1 MRFRYLGVACAVFA
15 LAAFS
20 TMQTAS
26 ADEFSV
32 PNPAENATG
41 ADSSGLGLS
50 PTGRIGIEDNSGVAA
65 PSAGVGNSGVFT
77 SPGSVTPGTAAGVPA
92 TGFPTTGSTSG
103 NTTPGYYTGTPAAPP
118 SNGGYYSGAYE
129 DAPPPEGAA
138 PADGAVSPPV
148 SVPMEGAPVIEGG
161 MSGGYVESYPMPM
174 EGMPMGGMPMDG
186 GMAYPAPMPAPA
198 MPYAA
203 PYAEN
208 YVAPAPVEPAAPAPV
223 LQRRTAAPSSNV
235 VGTTNNNCQPA
246 CGQKRDD
253 CCFAVDRCGRR
264 YGCTTIRVEGLF
276 SYLDSPEGL
285 VGTPAFGNPQQWEWD
300 QLDYEPSFGGRAF
313 VKHCLGPLEWIEVG
327 GTYYGSWDDEITS
340 TGVFGFAPPD
350 AFAAGGHIPIGE
362 SNPVAA
368 TFSSEAEAFGGEAS
382 FITEMHCSGCYRWDW
397 LVGARYLQFN
407 EEARIDF
414 AQAPIA
420 GIGAGGPGAFVASD
434 VENTFIGLQ
443 IGAVMHWE
451 LSPTFELQA
460 SLKGLAGN
468 LNRDLTVT
476 DNDIFSGG
484 MHTATS
490 EEDEVVFG
498 ADIDIGARWRIT
510 NRLTLT
516 AGYNLLFLDGVSR
529 ANDAMDFSKANS
541 GAVQAQH
548 ETDQLLIH
556 SVFVGLEVNF

>member
-1 MRFRYLGVACAVFA
+1 MRFHVLGVACATFA
-15 LAAFS
+15 LALVAA
-20 TMQTAS
+20 MPVAS

-32 PNPAENATG
+32 PNPPENG

-50 PTGRIGIEDNSGVAA
+50 PTGRIGIEDNTGVAV
-65 PSAGVGNSGVFT
+65 PGTGVGNSGVFT
-77 SPGSVTPGTAAGVPA
+77 SPGATSGVPV
-92 TGFPTTGSTSG
+92 TGMPGSTTG
-103 NTTPGYYTGTPAAPP
+103 NAAPGYYTGTPAAPP
-118 SNGGYYSGAYE
+118 PNAGYYSGAYE
-129 DAPPPEGAA
+129 DTPPIEGAA
-138 PADGAVSPPV
+138 PADGSVSPPIP
-148 SVPMEGAPVIEGG
+148 VPMDGGVVEGG
-161 MSGGYVESYPMPM
+161 VIESYPMPM
-174 EGMPMGGMPMDG
+174 EGVPMDG
-186 GMAYPAPMPAPA
+186 GMGYSAVPPAG
-198 MPYAA
+198 PYAT
-203 PYAEN
+203 PYAES
-208 YVAPAPVEPAAPAPV
+208 YVAPAPVAPTAAAPV
-223 LQRRTAAPSSNV
+223 LRRRVAPSSNI
-235 VGTTNNNCQPA
+235 VGDNNGNCQPA
-246 CGQKRDD
+246 CGQKRDN

-276 SYLDSPEGL
+276 SYLNSPEGL
-285 VGTPAFGNPQQWEWD
+285 FGTPAFGNPQQWEWD
-300 QLDYEPSFGGRAF
+300 DLDYEPSFGGRAF

-327 GTYYGSWDDEITS
+327 GTYYGTWDDEITS

-350 AFAAGGHIPIGE
+350 AFAAGGHVPIGA
-362 SNPVAA
+362 SNPVAG
-368 TFSSEAEAFGGEAS
+368 TFFSEAEAFGGEAS

-407 EEARIDF
+407 EEARVDF

-420 GIGAGGPGAFVASD
+420 GVGAGGPGAFVASD

-468 LNRDLTVT
+468 LNRDLTVS

-484 MHTATS
+484 AHIATS

-510 NRLTLT
+510 NRLTIT

-529 ANDAMDFSKANS
+529 ANDAMDFSQANS